1 MSFPNV
7 IYKGN
12 HEDFGEKYTI
22 SGSTISKWCMNL
34 IFYHFEVLMWATQ
47 PPSMSSKLLLEVI
60 ELEII
65 FFAGRGDLLGV
76 FIRRGDTL
84 DFHCFAWSET
94 PKSDHQN
101 SKVKVDIDERS
112 LLLPGGSTKLLVCG
126 CEHWERLRTDRNFAS
141 VTPENSKILLTIRYI
156 P

>member
-12 HEDFGEKYTI
+12 HEDFGEKYTL
-22 SGSTISKWCMNL
+22 SMNL

-84 DFHCFAWSET
+84 DFHCFA
-94 PKSDHQN
+94 
-101 SKVKVDIDERS
+101 
-112 LLLPGGSTKLLVCG
+112 
-126 CEHWERLRTDRNFAS
+126 
-141 VTPENSKILLTIRYI
+141 
-156 P
+156 